1 MNELIKKYI
10 ELLFSEGNKNKRDI
24 IINLGLLIEKNTDK
38 ENPTDY
44 VQLLPAELFVVNLS
58 EEEKNYIL
66 DELIYFLSKG
76 RNYYDSVIWAI
87 GKSYDEKFIE
97 KALETVIHEKLYVYK
112 DVLQQINFVVDIIKS
127 EKIDELLSTI
137 NLMLKFGE

>member
-44 VQLLPAELFVVNLS
+44 VQGTSNPPL
-58 EEEKNYIL
+58 KNQKENHI
-66 DELIYFLSKG
+66 
-76 RNYYDSVIWAI
+76 
-87 GKSYDEKFIE
+87 
-97 KALETVIHEKLYVYK
+97 T
-112 DVLQQINFVVDIIKS
+112 
-127 EKIDELLSTI
+127 
-137 NLMLKFGE
+137 

>member
-1 MNELIKKYI
+1 MK
-10 ELLFSEGNKNKRDI
+10 
-24 IINLGLLIEKNTDK
+24 KNTDK

-44 VQLLPAELFVVNLS
+44 VQLLPSDLLVVNLS

-76 RNYYDSVIWAI
+76 RNYYDSIIWAI

-137 NLMLKFGE
+137 NLMLKFG

>member
-1 MNELIKKYI
+1 M
-10 ELLFSEGNKNKRDI
+10 
-24 IINLGLLIEKNTDK
+24 
-38 ENPTDY
+38 
-44 VQLLPAELFVVNLS
+44 VVNLS

-137 NLMLKFGE
+137 NLMLKLG

>member
-1 MNELIKKYI
+1 MK
-10 ELLFSEGNKNKRDI
+10 
-24 IINLGLLIEKNTDK
+24 KNTDK

-44 VQLLPAELFVVNLS
+44 VQLLPSDLLVVNLS

-66 DELIYFLSKG
+66 DELIYFLNKG

>member
-44 VQLLPAELFVVNLS
+44 VQLLPSDLLVVNLS
-58 EEEKNYIL
+58 EEEKNYMYIKMSYSKLIL
-66 DELIYFLSKG
+66 L
-76 RNYYDSVIWAI
+76 
-87 GKSYDEKFIE
+87 
-97 KALETVIHEKLYVYK
+97 
-112 DVLQQINFVVDIIKS
+112 
-127 EKIDELLSTI
+127 
-137 NLMLKFGE
+137 

>member
-44 VQLLPAELFVVNLS
+44 VQLLPSDLLVVNLS
-58 EEEKNYIL
+58 
-66 DELIYFLSKG
+66 DELIYFLNKG

>member
-1 MNELIKKYI
+1 MNELIKRYI

-44 VQLLPAELFVVNLS
+44 VQLLPS
-58 EEEKNYIL
+58 
-66 DELIYFLSKG
+66 DFLSKG

-137 NLMLKFGE
+137 NLMLKFG

>member
-1 MNELIKKYI
+1 M
-10 ELLFSEGNKNKRDI
+10 
-24 IINLGLLIEKNTDK
+24 
-38 ENPTDY
+38 
-44 VQLLPAELFVVNLS
+44 VVNLS

-97 KALETVIHEKLYVYK
+97 KALETVIHEKLYVYT

-137 NLMLKFGE
+137 NLMLKFG

>member
-1 MNELIKKYI
+1 MNELIKRYI

-44 VQLLPAELFVVNLS
+44 VQLLPSDLLVVNLS

-97 KALETVIHEKLYVYK
+97 KALETVIHEKLY
-112 DVLQQINFVVDIIKS
+112 I
-127 EKIDELLSTI
+127 
-137 NLMLKFGE
+137 

>member
-1 MNELIKKYI
+1 MK
-10 ELLFSEGNKNKRDI
+10 
-24 IINLGLLIEKNTDK
+24 KNTDK

-44 VQLLPAELFVVNLS
+44 VQLLPSDLLVVNLS

-137 NLMLKFGE
+137 NLMLKFG